1 MNTGTDY
8 DVIIIGGSYAGLSAA
23 MSLGRARRRVLVI
36 DAGKPCNR
44 QTPHS
49 HNFITHDG
57 ETPAELRRQALEQ
70 VKAYPTIH
78 LSEGEVITTH
88 GMNNAFGVRT
98 AAGTHY
104 TGKKILLATGVKDIP
119 MPIDGFAE
127 CWGISVLHCP
137 YCHGY
142 EVRDEALGII
152 ANGDMGFE
160 YAKLIHHW
168 SENLTVFTN
177 GAASFN
183 EAQLGKLR
191 EHNINIIEHKIAS
204 IHHNNG
210 YMDKLVFKNGEMHP
224 LKAVFARGAIKMH
237 NDIAAQLGCGLHTD
251 GMLNGLLV
259 ADEFGKT
266 SSPGVF
272 AAGDNIIPM
281 RSVAAAV
288 AAGNKTGA
296 VINKELIDE
305 MF

>member
-1 MNTGTDY
+1 
-8 DVIIIGGSYAGLSAA
+8 
-23 MSLGRARRRVLVI
+23 LVI

-49 HNFITHDG
+49 HNFITRDG
-57 ETPAELRRQALEQ
+57 ETPAALRKKALEQ
-70 VKAYPTIH
+70 VSAYSTVH
-78 LSEGEVITTH
+78 FTDDEVITAH
-88 GMNNAFGVRT
+88 GMNNAFGVKT
-98 AAGTHY
+98 AAGKHY
-104 TGKKILLATGVKDIP
+104 TAKRILLATGVKDIP
-119 MPIDGFAE
+119 LPIPGFAE

-160 YAKLIHHW
+160 YAKLINHW
-168 SENLTVFTN
+168 SEDLTVFTN
-177 GAASFN
+177 GTATFN
-183 EAQLGKLR
+183 AEQLKKLQG
-191 EHNINIIEHKIAS
+191 HNINIIEHEIAS
-204 IHHNNG
+204 MHHTNG
-210 YMDKLVFKNGEMHP
+210 YLDKLVFKNGETHA
-224 LKAVFARGAIKMH
+224 LKAVFARGAIQMH
-237 NDIAAQLGCGLHTD
+237 NNIAEQLGCGLHTE

-259 ADEFGKT
+259 ADDFGKT

-272 AAGDNIIPM
+272 AAGDNIIAM